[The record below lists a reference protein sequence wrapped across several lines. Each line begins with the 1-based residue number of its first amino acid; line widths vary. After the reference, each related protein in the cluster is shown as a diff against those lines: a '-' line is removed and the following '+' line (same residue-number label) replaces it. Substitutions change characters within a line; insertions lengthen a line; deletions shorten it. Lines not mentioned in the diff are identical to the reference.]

1 VTCAPGPRSP
11 TGNRVRTAHRRGPEA
26 EQTIPVAHRCENGTV
41 KAVRHV
47 VLVVALL
54 NLAFFLVEFTVALT
68 IGAVSLFA
76 DSVDFLEDALIN
88 LLIFAALPWTA
99 ARRRTVGSALAFV
112 ILIPAIATIWM
123 AVAKAFDPV
132 PPPPGAL
139 TITAIGALLVNL
151 TAAFLLVRHRHHR
164 GSLTKAAWLSARNDA
179 LANLAIIAVGILT
192 FWFATGWLDIIVGA
206 GIGLLNADAARAVW
220 MAARAET
227 DPTL

>member
-1 VTCAPGPRSP
+1 MRRRSRALSHP
-11 TGNRVRTAHRRGPEA
+11 AS
-26 EQTIPVAHRCENGTV
+26 
-41 KAVRHV
+41 
-47 VLVVALL
+47 ALL
-54 NLAFFLVEFTVALT
+54 ARCSWTRACD
-68 IGAVSLFA
+68 GRGGAAAVSG
-76 DSVDFLEDALIN
+76 
-88 LLIFAALPWTA
+88 P
-99 ARRRTVGSALAFV
+99 
-112 ILIPAIATIWM
+112 